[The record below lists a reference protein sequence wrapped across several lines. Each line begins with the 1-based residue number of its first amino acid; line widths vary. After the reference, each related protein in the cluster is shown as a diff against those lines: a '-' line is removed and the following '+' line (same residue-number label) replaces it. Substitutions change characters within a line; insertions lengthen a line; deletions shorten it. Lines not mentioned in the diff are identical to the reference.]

1 MPQTLSTSVDR
12 RALLANGG
20 TLLAAWLGCNSI
32 LAPSGARAADEPAP
46 VSLSGLKGH
55 APTPLPA
62 IDFTDE
68 GGAARHLADW
78 RGRIVILNLWA
89 TWCQPCVA
97 EMPAL
102 SCLAA
107 RLSATGDIAVLPV
120 SVDRGGAATVRRFYK
135 ARAIAGLPVLCD
147 PQMQI
152 PTALREE
159 GVPLSLLVDRQGREV
174 LRIVGPVRWDEAGA
188 EDRIRRLAGGA

>member
-1 MPQTLSTSVDR
+1 MPQTLSTPIDR

-32 LAPSGARAADEPAP
+32 LAPSCARAADDLAP
-46 VSLSGLKGH
+46 VSMSALRGH

-68 GGAARHLADW
+68 GGAVRHLADW
-78 RGRIVILNLWA
+78 HGRIVILNLWA

-102 SCLAA
+102 SRLAA
-107 RLSATGDIAVLPV
+107 QLPAQGDIAVLPV
-120 SVDRGGAATVRRFYK
+120 SVDRGGAAAVRRFYK
-135 ARAIAGLPVLCD
+135 ARAIVGLPVLND

-159 GVPLSLLVDRQGREV
+159 GVPLSLLIDRQGREV
-174 LRIVGPVRWDEAGA
+174 LRIVGPVRWDEGGA
-188 EDRIRRLAGGA
+188 VDLIRRLGGA